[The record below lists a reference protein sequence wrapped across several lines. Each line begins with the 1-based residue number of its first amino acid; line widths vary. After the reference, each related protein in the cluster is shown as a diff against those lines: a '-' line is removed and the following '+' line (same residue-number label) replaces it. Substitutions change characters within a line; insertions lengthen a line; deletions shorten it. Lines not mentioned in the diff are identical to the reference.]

1 MVRTR
6 TLAVLL
12 LALAPA
18 ALFAAPVPSGG
29 KAKDITEL
37 PVADKSMVV
46 IQLNGLDRTRERL
59 MKMLEAIDPAK
70 AKDTAK
76 QFDEWLKTTAE
87 GRDLGGLDGQGRV
100 FVAIGALAEL
110 GADETPVAVL
120 LPVKDYKTFREKFL
134 TKAEQKSFQKGK
146 GGVDEVELEAN
157 GKALYLVDTGTG
169 YVVASPSK
177 DTADVY
183 AGKYGKLTAK
193 QLGTVAETFLTADVS
208 VFVNVARVNEE
219 YGGDI
224 AAARA
229 TVGQLFQL
237 FGGQLDP
244 AQIEV
249 AKSLIDGLFQVVED
263 ATGVVIA
270 VDFRPEGFSLRVDG
284 AFTADS
290 ETDKV
295 LSAESPAALKGLGE
309 LPKGWTSY
317 SASKWGKGI
326 GGIQRKLTSEF
337 ASDDDKA
344 AAAIEKLTD
353 LLAASDGET
362 VGLSG
367 QGFASLT
374 ASVYAD
380 PKKVADAKLAVFKV
394 LDEGAKYSNLALKG
408 KPKVTADAQKHAG
421 FSLHAAAIEIDFEGS
436 VKATADAGQKE
447 AAIEAMKKLMPEKQ
461 TVFFGT
467 DGKRFVQVSAKDWD
481 EAKKLLD
488 AFTAPKAK
496 AGEDKA
502 FAVTRG
508 QLPAEAS
515 YLLLSDANTLFG
527 LLTEYAGSL
536 GEAIPGGPGAE
547 LPKIGKVKGDPAFV
561 GVAVVAK
568 KQSARLEVF
577 VPVAALKSLAKAAEE
592 ADKEKKDDK

>member
-18 ALFAAPVPSGG
+18 ALLAAPVPSGG
-29 KAKDITEL
+29 KAKDVTEL

-46 IQLNGLDRTRERL
+46 IQLNGIDRTKGRL
-59 MKMLEAIDPAK
+59 MKMLEGIDPAK
-70 AKDTAK
+70 AKESAK
-76 QFDEWLKTTAE
+76 EIDEWLKSTAE
-87 GRDLGGLDGQGRV
+87 DRDLTGLDGQGRV

-120 LPVKDYKTFREKFL
+120 LPVKDYKTFREKVL
-134 TKAEQKSFQKGK
+134 TKGEQKSFQKGK
-146 GGVDEVELEAN
+146 GGVDEVELETT
-157 GKALYLVDTGTG
+157 GSTLYLVDTGTG

-177 DTADVY
+177 DTAEVY
-183 AGKYGKLTAK
+183 AGKYDKLTVK
-193 QLGTVAETFLTADVS
+193 QLGSVAEGFLAADVS

-229 TVGQLFQL
+229 AVGQLFQL
-237 FGGQLDP
+237 FGQQLDQGQ
-244 AQIEV
+244 AAV
-249 AKSLIDGLFQVVED
+249 AKSLIDGLFQIVED

-270 VDFRPEGFSLRVDG
+270 VDFRPEGFGLRVDG
-284 AFTADS
+284 AFTAGS
-290 ETDKV
+290 ESDKV
-295 LSAESPAALKGLGE
+295 LSAETPAALKSLAD
-309 LPKGWTSY
+309 LPKGWSSY

-344 AAAIEKLTD
+344 TAAIEKLTD

-374 ASVYAD
+374 AGVYAD
-380 PKKVADAKLAVFKV
+380 PKKVADAKLAVFKA

-421 FSLHAAAIEIDFEGS
+421 FSLHAAAIEIDFEAS
-436 VKATADAGQKE
+436 VKATADAAQKE

-488 AFTAPKAK
+488 AFTTPKEK
-496 AGEDKA
+496 AGADKA

-508 QLPAEAS
+508 QLPAEAN

-527 LLTEYAGSL
+527 LLSEYAGSL
-536 GEAIPGGPGAE
+536 GDAIPGGPGAE

-577 VPVAALKSLAKAAEE
+577 VPVAALKSLAKAAEVGE
-592 ADKEKKDDK
+592 KEKKDE